1 MQWFTT
7 RMRYRADARPAG
19 RGWRPASVA
28 VVCGAS
34 LALLAAGCGSGSS
47 GGSGGTGGSGSNG
60 SGGSGGSV
68 GSETP
73 QQAITDAARA
83 SSKLNSAH
91 ATVTIATG
99 AETLTEK
106 LQLQLHPKLELSAAL
121 NGVQGAG
128 NIQEVIIGSTVYI
141 KLSSL
146 SAQLGGKPWI
156 KLDANSGGKAGALI
170 HSLLQEAS
178 SGNLN
183 SQAQLAKLVTGLH
196 KAGSET
202 VGGVETTRYDGSIK
216 PAAALP
222 HLPKALRT
230 SFAPLLRQIQ
240 GNLQVSY
247 WIDDQHLIR
256 KVAETET
263 VQGQQVHT
271 TILYQDINQ
280 PVHITPP
287 PPGQVRDSSSV
298 PGL

>member
-1 MQWFTT
+1 
-7 RMRYRADARPAG
+7 MR
-19 RGWRPASVA
+19 
-28 VVCGAS
+28 
-34 LALLAAGCGSGSS
+34 LGSS
-47 GGSGGTGGSGSNG
+47 G
-60 SGGSGGSV
+60 SGGSGGSS
-68 GSETP
+68 GSGRVNGSGGSAANETP

-121 NGVQGAG
+121 NGVSGAG
-128 NIQEVIIGSTVYI
+128 NIQEIIIGTTVYI

-156 KLDANSGGKAGALI
+156 KLSANSGGKAGALI

-178 SGNLN
+178 SGNLS

-196 KAGSET
+196 KVGRET

-216 PAAALP
+216 PADALP
-222 HLPKALRT
+222 HLPAALRS
-230 SFAPLLRQIQ
+230 SFGPLLKQIQ
-240 GNLQVSY
+240 GNLKVSY

-280 PVHITPP
+280 PVHIAPP